1 MNNILAVALLAATPV
16 VLAVTSSSV
25 AIGADA
31 NAAQEGKGIYS
42 DNCATCHGEQLR
54 NTSNGVTFDLRKL
67 KPDEHDRFVHSV
79 LNGKNDMPPWQG
91 VLEPDQIEDIW
102 AYIRATVDR

>member
-1 MNNILAVALLAATPV
+1 MNKILAIALLAGTPV
-16 VLAVTSSSV
+16 VQASISS
-25 AIGADA
+25 AAMAADA
-31 NAAQEGKGIYS
+31 NSAQEGKGIYS
-42 DNCATCHGEQLR
+42 DNCSSCHGDQLR
-54 NTSNGVTFDLRKL
+54 NTSGGVTFDLRKL

-91 VLEPDQIEDIW
+91 VLEPDQIDDIW

>member
-1 MNNILAVALLAATPV
+1 MNKILATALFATFPVVSAAT
-16 VLAVTSSSV
+16 LSS
-25 AIGADA
+25 AARAADA
-31 NAAQEGKGIYS
+31 NAAQEGKGIYA
-42 DNCATCHGEQLR
+42 DNCSTCHGEQLR

-67 KPDEHDRFVHSV
+67 GPNEHGRFVHSV